1 MVFNFDKP
9 ETTDF
14 TDTVRLL
21 AGMSHFVIVDIT
33 KPRSVPLELQAVVPD
48 CMVPFVPILQKGDEI
63 IGPAQARF
71 ARLLAVKAEEVP
83 IRDI

>member
-21 AGMSHFVIVDIT
+21 AGMSHFVIGASRRPHPEEARSAVSKGGHRQGAVAHQRGSYSALIETRQSAGIT
-33 KPRSVPLELQAVVPD
+33 PRDAGRSS
-48 CMVPFVPILQKGDEI
+48 G
-63 IGPAQARF
+63 
-71 ARLLAVKAEEVP
+71 
-83 IRDI
+83 